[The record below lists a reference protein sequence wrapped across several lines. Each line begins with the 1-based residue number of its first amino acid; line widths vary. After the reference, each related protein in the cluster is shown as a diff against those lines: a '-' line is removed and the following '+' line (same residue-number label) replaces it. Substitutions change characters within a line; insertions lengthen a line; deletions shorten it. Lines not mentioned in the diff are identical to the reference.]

1 MEGAISSWPNSRIA
15 VVTGGNK
22 GIGFEVCRQL
32 ASYGITVV
40 LTARDETRGA
50 EAVERLRALGVT
62 DVIFHQLEITD
73 ASSITTLV
81 DFLEARF
88 GKLDILVN
96 NAAVVGVEYFKQ
108 LDTKKEKF
116 AGLDFYQRIEWMF
129 KNVNERID
137 GARKSVQTDYYGTKR
152 VTEALLNLLQSSS
165 DGRIVNVS
173 SDFGLLRC
181 ISNEEVRQDLND
193 IDNLT
198 EERLAELLDK
208 FLRDFEAGELEAN
221 GWPTGFSAYRVAKAA
236 MNAYTRLLARRHP
249 MLRINCAHPGYV
261 KTDMTMG
268 SGVLTT
274 EEGARNVVKVVL
286 LPEGGQTGKYF
297 AKGEES
303 SFM

>member
-1 MEGAISSWPNSRIA
+1 MEAPMHRYLVEGITIAAISTDSHCSRGKPGSGYHGSNNGGALGVALPHEGIVLELLLEGRSKEWSAAVARIA

-22 GIGFEVCRQL
+22 GIGFE
-32 ASYGITVV
+32 
-40 LTARDETRGA
+40 
-50 EAVERLRALGVT
+50 
-62 DVIFHQLEITD
+62 
-73 ASSITTLV
+73 
-81 DFLEARF
+81 
-88 GKLDILVN
+88 
-96 NAAVVGVEYFKQ
+96 
-108 LDTKKEKF
+108 F

-173 SDFGLLRC
+173 SDFGLLRW

-236 MNAYTRLLARRHP
+236 MNAYTRLLARRNP